1 MRGGGGGWG
10 EGSAFGGMFL
20 FGGGFGGEGGGG
32 CEGAVVVGASDAIDA
47 RWRAEAEGLGTM
59 GL

>member
-1 MRGGGGGWG
+1 V
-10 EGSAFGGMFL
+10 FL
-20 FGGGFGGEGGGG
+20 FGGEGGGG
-32 CEGAVVVGASDAIDA
+32 AEGAVVVGASDAIDA